1 MNVLLSAVG
10 RRAYLVNYFKEV
22 LAPLGG
28 KVYATNTISDATGFL
43 AADEARIVPP
53 SASSE
58 YVNVMVGLCKEWNVR
73 LLFSLHD
80 WDAPTLARARDR
92 FTTVGTILVMARPE
106 VLVACLDKYKMV
118 KHMERLGVRCPR
130 TVLSIKDSLA
140 SLSFPMIVKPRWGQG
155 SIGIFKVNALD
166 ELEAAFMFAERKARD
181 FASVCPEI
189 DQTQPQV
196 IIQEYVSAQEFGCD
210 IVNDLSGKFR
220 KAFVKRK
227 LAMRSGETDAA
238 ESVDCEAIQ
247 KVAKRIAEWS
257 GHLGCM
263 DSDWFF
269 KDGSDPILIELNPRF
284 GGGYPFSHCA
294 GVNVPLAC
302 INWALGRDD
311 GEWYKSFRTGVR
323 TFKDISL
330 VVKNVGCY
338 YS

>member
-10 RRAYLVNYFKEV
+10 RRAYLVKFFKEV

-28 KVYATNTISDATGFL
+28 KVYATNTTPDATGFL
-43 AADEARIVPP
+43 AADESRIVPP

-58 YVNVMVGLCKEWNVR
+58 YVDVMVALCKEWNIR

-80 WDAPTLARARDR
+80 WDAPALARARDR
-92 FTTVGTILVMARPE
+92 FTAVGTILVMGRTE
-106 VLVACLDKYKMV
+106 VLTACLDKYKLV
-118 KHMERLGVRCPR
+118 KLMKELGVRCPR
-130 TVLSIKDSLA
+130 TVLSIKDALA
-140 SLSFPMIVKPRWGQG
+140 DLSFPMMVKPRWGQG

-166 ELEAAFMFAERKARD
+166 ELEAAFMFAERRARD
-181 FASVCPEI
+181 FAAVCSEI

-196 IIQEYVSAQEFGCD
+196 VIQEFISAQEFGCD
-210 IVNDLSGKFR
+210 IVNDLSGRFK

-227 LAMRSGETDAA
+227 FAMRSGETDAA
-238 ESVDCEAIQ
+238 ESVDCAEIQ
-247 KVAKRIAEWS
+247 KVAQKVATWS

-269 KDGSDPILIELNPRF
+269 QEGGDPVLIELNPRF

-302 INWALGRDD
+302 VNWALGKEDD
-311 GEWYKSFRTGVR
+311 TWYRNFRTGVR

-330 VVKNVGCY
+330 YVENV
-338 YS
+338 